1 MRALFRKLLRDL
13 ARLKGQLVTIA
24 LVVACGVASFVTM
37 QANYDSLLRSRDAYY
52 AKHRFADV
60 FAHLERA
67 PASLEDR
74 LETLPGVA
82 QVQTR
87 VTEGVMVPMPEM
99 ARPATGTLVSL
110 PDVGEPALNRVHLV
124 AGRPLDP
131 DASGEVLVL
140 DSFAEAHDLLPGDQL
155 SVVIGGAMRTL
166 DVVGLAMSPE
176 YVLTMP
182 PGEMVINP
190 KRVAV
195 LWMSE
200 SQAAAAVDMAGAF
213 NDVTVRLQPGADD
226 TAVKAALDDLLGPY
240 GATGAI
246 SRARQPSHAVLE
258 GELTQLEGM
267 ATVVPF
273 IFLGVAAF
281 LLNVVLA
288 RLANLQRSQIA
299 TLKAVGYG
307 DLSIAAHYLEMVM
320 LVVLLGSVVGLVVGA
335 WLGDQML
342 DFYTGMFFHFPDAR
356 FTMRIDTALV
366 AIGVSLLSAGLGVLS
381 AVMRVARM
389 PPAEAMRP
397 PAPARYTKTLLERLG
412 LFALFGPATRMILR
426 EVQRRPLRVLMSALG
441 IAAAIGIVV
450 VGQFM
455 DDSMDLLLN
464 VQIPRAMREDLR
476 VSLTGPRPARTVR
489 ELEHIDGVMRAEGI
503 RTVVMRFRHGH
514 RSRDIPVHGY
524 TDDVTLAQMVESD
537 GTVVPHPRGPGIV
550 ITRKLAEV
558 LDVRV
563 GQLVELEALEGNR
576 PVRTLQVDGL
586 VDEGF
591 GLQGHMDADAL
602 HQFMREGDVVST
614 VLLQVDPA
622 ARTAVMTTLK
632 EQPWVLS
639 VSSPGDFREQ
649 FEEQSGA
656 MMKVYSFIITVFAI
670 IIAVGV
676 IYNNTRVAL
685 SQRNR
690 DLASLRVLGYTQ
702 AEVAAIL
709 FGEQAIQLV
718 LALPIGAWL
727 GNVMVE
733 AIMSSTDPETYRL
746 PILISYKSYM
756 FSFLVAASA
765 ALISALLVRRQLARL
780 DLIEVLKTRD

>member
-1 MRALFRKLLRDL
+1 VSALFKKLLRDL
-13 ARLKGQLVTIA
+13 ARLSGQLVTIA
-24 LVVACGVASFVTM
+24 LVVACGVASFVTL

-52 AKHRFADV
+52 AKYRFAEI

-67 PASLEDR
+67 PASFAER

-82 QVQTR
+82 QVETR
-87 VTEGVMVPMPEM
+87 VTKRVMVPMPDM
-99 ARPATGTLVSL
+99 PRPASGTLVSL
-110 PDVGEPALNRVHLV
+110 PDVGQPALNRVHLV

-131 DASGEVLVL
+131 DASGEVLLVE
-140 DSFAEAHDLLPGDQL
+140 SFAKAHGLVPGDTIDI
-155 SVVIGGAMRTL
+155 VVDGAMRPL
-166 DVVGLAMSPE
+166 EIVGLAMSPE
-176 YVLTMP
+176 YVLVLP
-182 PGEMVINP
+182 AGEMVINP

-213 NDVTVRLQPGADD
+213 NDVSLRLQPGADP
-226 TAVKAALDDLLGPY
+226 TAVKSALDEMLIPY
-240 GATGAI
+240 GSTGAI
-246 SRARQPSHAVLE
+246 TRKRQISHSVLE
-258 GELTQLEGM
+258 GELAQLEGM

-299 TLKAVGYG
+299 TLKAVGYS
-307 DLSIAAHYLEMVM
+307 DFSIAAHYLEMVM
-320 LVVLLGSVVGLVVGA
+320 LVVLVGSGVGLVVGA
-335 WLGDQML
+335 WLGEQML
-342 DFYTGMFFHFPDAR
+342 EFYTGLFFRFPNAD
-356 FTMRIDTALV
+356 FHMRVDTALV

-381 AVMRVARM
+381 AVLRVARM

-397 PAPARYTKTLLERLG
+397 PAPARYTQTPLERIG
-412 LFALFGPATRMILR
+412 LFKILGPATRMILR
-426 EVQRRPLRVLMSALG
+426 EVQRRPLRVMFSSLG

-455 DDSMDLLLN
+455 DDSVGLLMD

-476 VSLTGPRPARTVR
+476 VVLSGPRPERTVR
-489 ELEHIDGVMRAEGI
+489 ELEHMDGVMRAEGL
-503 RTVVMRFRHGH
+503 RTVGMRLKQGH
-514 RSRDIPVHGY
+514 RSRDIPVNGY
-524 TDDVTLAQMVESD
+524 PDDITLAQLVEAD
-537 GTVVPHPRGPGIV
+537 GDIIPHPRGPGIV
-550 ITRKLAEV
+550 ITRKLAEI
-558 LDVRV
+558 LGVRV
-563 GQLVELEALEGNR
+563 GDIVQLEALEGDR
-576 PVRTLQVDGL
+576 PLRTIQVDGL
-586 VDEGF
+586 VDESF
-591 GLQGHMDADAL
+591 GLQGHMDIGAL
-602 HQFMREGDVVST
+602 HQLMREGDVVTT

-622 ARTAVMTTLK
+622 QRIAVTEALK
-632 EQPWVLS
+632 EKPWVLS
-639 VSSPGDFREQ
+639 VSSPRDFREQ

-656 MMKVYSFIITVFAI
+656 MMDVYALIITIFAV

-702 AEVAAIL
+702 AEIAAIL

-718 LALPIGAWL
+718 LAMPLGAL
-727 GNVMVE
+727 IGNVMVE
-733 AIMSSTDPETYRL
+733 GIMSTADPETYRL
-746 PILISYKSYM
+746 PVMISYKSYI
-756 FSFLVAASA
+756 FSFLVATA
-765 ALISALLVRRQLARL
+765 AAVISALLVRRKLAKL

>member
-1 MRALFRKLLRDL
+1 MSPLFRKLLRDL
-13 ARLKGQLVTIA
+13 ARLRGQLVTIA

-52 AKHRFADV
+52 AKFRFADV

-74 LETLPGVA
+74 LETLPGVS

-87 VTEGVMVPMPEM
+87 VTHPVMVPMPDM
-99 ARPATGTLVSL
+99 PRPATGTLVSL
-110 PDVGEPALNRVHLV
+110 PEHGEAVLNRVHLV

-131 DASGEVLVL
+131 DATGEVLVVE
-140 DSFAEAHDLLPGDQL
+140 SFANAHGLVPGDEIQ
-155 SVVIGGAMRTL
+155 VVIGGAMRTL
-166 DVVGLAMSPE
+166 NVVGLAMSPE

-182 PGEMVINP
+182 AGELVINP

-195 LWMSE
+195 LWMSHG
-200 SQAAAAVDMAGAF
+200 QAAAAVDMAGAF
-213 NDVTVRLQPGADD
+213 NDVTVRLQPGADV
-226 TAVKAALDDLLGPY
+226 TAVKAGLDDLLGPH
-240 GATGAI
+240 GSRGAI
-246 SRARQPSHAVLE
+246 GRDRQPSHAVLE
-258 GELTQLEGM
+258 GELAQLEGM

-299 TLKAVGYG
+299 TLKAVGYSDG
-307 DLSIAAHYLEMVM
+307 SIAAHYLEMVM
-320 LVVLLGSVVGLVVGA
+320 LVVLVGSAAGLLVGG
-335 WLGDQML
+335 WLGEQML
-342 DFYTGMFFHFPDAR
+342 ELYTGTFFRFPDAR

-366 AIGVSLLSAGLGVLS
+366 AIGVSLLSAGVGVLS
-381 AVMRVARM
+381 AVLRVARM

-397 PAPARYTKTLLERLG
+397 PAPARYTKTPLERIG
-412 LFALFGPATRMILR
+412 LFSVLGPATRMILR
-426 EVQRRPLRVLMSALG
+426 EVQRRPLRVLMSSMG

-455 DDSMDLLLN
+455 GDSVDRLMN
-464 VQIPRAMREDLR
+464 VQIPRTMREDLR
-476 VSLTGPRPARTVR
+476 VNLTGPRPARTVR
-489 ELEHIDGVMRAEGI
+489 ELEHIDGVLRAEGM
-503 RTVVMRFRHGH
+503 RTVMMRLHHGH
-514 RSRDIPVHGY
+514 RGRDIAVHGY
-524 TDDVTLAQMVESD
+524 TDDVTLTQLVESD
-537 GTVVPHPRGPGIV
+537 GTIVGHPRGPGIV
-550 ITRKLAEV
+550 LTRKLAEV
-558 LDVRV
+558 LGVRV
-563 GQLVELEALEGNR
+563 GERVQLEALEGDR
-576 PVRTLQVDGL
+576 QVRRVEVTGL
-586 VDEGF
+586 VDESF

-602 HQFMREGDVVST
+602 HRFMREGDTVST

-622 ARTAVMTTLK
+622 QRIAITETLK

-639 VSSPGDFREQ
+639 VSSPRDFREQ

-656 MMKVYSFIITVFAI
+656 MMQVYTFIITVFAI

-718 LALPIGAWL
+718 VALPIGAWL
-727 GNVMVE
+727 GNMM
-733 AIMSSTDPETYRL
+733 ARGIMSTADPETYRL
-746 PILISYKSYM
+746 PILISYESYV
-756 FSFLVAASA
+756 FAFLVAAA
-765 ALISALLVRRQLARL
+765 AAVISALLVRRQLAQL
-780 DLIEVLKTRD
+780 DLIEVLKTRE

>member
-1 MRALFRKLLRDL
+1 VRALFKKLLRDL
-13 ARLKGQLVTIA
+13 SRLSGQLITIA
-24 LVVACGVASFVTM
+24 LVVACGVASFVTL

-52 AKHRFADV
+52 AKYRFAEL

-67 PASLEDR
+67 PASFADR

-82 QVQTR
+82 QVETR
-87 VTEGVMVPMPEM
+87 VTERVMVPMPAM
-99 ARPATGTLVSL
+99 PRPATGTLVSL
-110 PDVGEPALNRVHLV
+110 PDAGEPALNRVHLV

-131 DASGEVLVL
+131 DASGEVLLVE
-140 DSFAEAHDLLPGDQL
+140 SFAKAHGLVPGDRID
-155 SVVIGGAMRTL
+155 VVIDGAMRTL
-166 DVVGLAMSPE
+166 DIVGLAMSPE
-176 YVLTMP
+176 YVLVLP
-182 PGEMVINP
+182 AGEMVINP
-190 KRVAV
+190 KRVAI

-213 NDVTVRLQPGADD
+213 NDVSIRLQPGANS
-226 TAVKAALDDLLGPY
+226 TAVKSLVDEMLRPY
-240 GATGAI
+240 GSIGAI
-246 SRARQPSHAVLE
+246 TRDRQISNMVLE
-258 GELTQLEGM
+258 GELAQLEGM

-299 TLKAVGYG
+299 TLKAVGYT
-307 DLSIAAHYLEMVM
+307 DFSIALHYLEMVM
-320 LVVLLGSVVGLVVGA
+320 VVVLVGSVVGLGVGA
-335 WLGDQML
+335 WLGEAML
-342 DFYTGMFFHFPDAR
+342 DFYTGLFFRFPNAE
-356 FTMRIDTALV
+356 FTMRVDTALV

-397 PAPARYTKTLLERLG
+397 PAPARYTKTPLERIG
-412 LFALFGPATRMILR
+412 LFRFLGPATRMILR
-426 EVQRRPLRVLMSALG
+426 EVQRRPLRVLLSSVG

-455 DDSMDLLLN
+455 DDSIGLLMDER
-464 VQIPRAMREDLR
+464 IPRAMREDLR
-476 VSLTGPRPARTVR
+476 VSLMGPRPERTVR
-489 ELEHIDGVMRAEGI
+489 ELEHMDGVLRAEGL
-503 RTVVMRFRHGH
+503 RTVGVRFKNGH
-514 RSRDIPVHGY
+514 RWRDVPVNGY
-524 TDDVTLAQMVESD
+524 PDDITLAQLVEGD
-537 GTVVPHPRGPGIV
+537 GNIVPHPRGRGMLV
-550 ITRKLAEV
+550 TRKLAEL

-563 GQLVELEALEGNR
+563 GDTVELEMLEGDR
-576 PVRTLQVDGL
+576 PTRRIQVDGL
-586 VDEGF
+586 VDEAF
-591 GLQGHMDADAL
+591 GLQGHMDLGAL
-602 HQFMREGDVVST
+602 HRLMREGDVVNT

-622 ARTAVMTTLK
+622 QRVAITEKLK

-639 VSSPGDFREQ
+639 VSSPRDFRTQ

-656 MMKVYSFIITVFAI
+656 MMDVYALIITIFAV

-702 AEVAAIL
+702 AEIAAIL

-718 LALPIGAWL
+718 LAMPIGALL
-727 GNVMVE
+727 GNAMVE
-733 AIMSSTDPETYRL
+733 GIMSTTDPETYRM
-746 PILISYKSYM
+746 PVLISYKSYI
-756 FSFLVAASA
+756 FSFLVATAA
-765 ALISALLVRRQLARL
+765 ALISALLVRRKLASL
-780 DLIEVLKTRD
+780 DLIEVLKTRE